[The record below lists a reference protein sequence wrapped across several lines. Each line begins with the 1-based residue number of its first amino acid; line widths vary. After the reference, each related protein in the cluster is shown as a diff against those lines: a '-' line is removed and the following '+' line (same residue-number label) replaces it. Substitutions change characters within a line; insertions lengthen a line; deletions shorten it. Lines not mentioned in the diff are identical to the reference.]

1 MATSALGETRSER
14 KRKHILDSARVVF
27 AREGFAHAGMEQVA
41 RGAGVSTATLYAHFP
56 GKADL
61 FRVVIEDTLA
71 DIAGR
76 VRQSEKADG
85 DARARLCAF
94 GMAYA
99 EFYCTATS
107 RSTFRMVIAERRRF
121 PELANHFQERGRV
134 ELGGTLLAIIRA
146 LEADGEIATP
156 KPSWAAGQLQGMI
169 EHATLLLGLVA
180 GDEAQPVRSLDTIVG
195 DAVDTFLARYQLREK
210 AA

>member
-14 KRKHILDSARVVF
+14 KRKHILTSARVVF

-71 DIAGR
+71 GMAAR
-76 VRQSEKADG
+76 VRQSAGADG
-85 DARARLCAF
+85 DARARLFAF

-107 RSTFRMVIAERRRF
+107 RSTFRLVVAERRRF
-121 PELANHFQERGRV
+121 PQLANHFQERGRV

-146 LEADGEIATP
+146 LEADGEIAVP
-156 KPSWAAGQLQGMI
+156 KASWAAGQLQGMI
-169 EHATLLLGLVA
+169 EHATLLLGLIA
-180 GDEAQPVRSLDTIVG
+180 GDEAQPVRSLDTIVH
-195 DAVDTFLARYQLREK
+195 DAVDTFLARYQVRER